1 MPERVDA
8 SCESVSHFES
18 VSNEDPWLDPKPL
31 STWMSDK
38 ESKCAADND
47 FVKELSFLS
56 EHEDLLFL
64 LYFRDRGGKKL
75 FLTCK

>member
-1 MPERVDA
+1 MPETLDA

-18 VSNEDPWLDPKPL
+18 VINEDPWLDPKPL

-38 ESKCAADND
+38 VSTCALDND
-47 FVKELSFLS
+47 VTELSFLS

-64 LYFRDRGGKKL
+64 LFLRGRGGKKF